1 MSKGKPPST
10 YDELERYLPYLVNRL
25 ASVGQSVQNQALQER
40 GINLVFLR
48 TLSVLNIENGLT
60 INEIS
65 ARIFAEQSS
74 TSRAIDAMVSLNLV
88 ERRIPEHD
96 QRRREIML
104 TDHGRRQLRESWP
117 AMERYFAQLVDGIST
132 EDREVCRSVLARMAA
147 NLAHL
152 KA

>member
-96 QRRREIML
+96 QRRREITL
-104 TDHGRRQLRESWP
+104 TDHGRRQLQESWP

-132 EDREVCRSVLARMAA
+132 EDREACRSVLVRMAA

>member
-1 MSKGKPPST
+1 MSKSKPPAT

-25 ASVGQSVQNQALQER
+25 ASIGQGVQNQTLQES
-40 GINLVFLR
+40 GVNLVFLR

-74 TSRAIDAMVSLNLV
+74 TSRAIDAMVSLELV

-96 QRRREIML
+96 QRRREITL
-104 TDHGRRQLRESWP
+104 TDKGRQRLQECWP
-117 AMERYFAQLVDGIST
+117 AMERYFASLVDGISP
-132 EDREVCRSVLARMAA
+132 EDREVCRSVMVRMIANLARMT
-147 NLAHL
+147 
-152 KA
+152 

>member
-1 MSKGKPPST
+1 MSKRKPPSS

-25 ASVGQSVQNQALQER
+25 ASVGQSVQNQALQES

-96 QRRREIML
+96 QRRREITL
-104 TDHGRRQLRESWP
+104 TEHGRRQLRESWP
-117 AMERYFAQLVDGIST
+117 AMERYFAQLVEGISP
-132 EDREVCRSVLARMAA
+132 EDRETCRSVLVRMIASITRMT
-147 NLAHL
+147 
-152 KA
+152 